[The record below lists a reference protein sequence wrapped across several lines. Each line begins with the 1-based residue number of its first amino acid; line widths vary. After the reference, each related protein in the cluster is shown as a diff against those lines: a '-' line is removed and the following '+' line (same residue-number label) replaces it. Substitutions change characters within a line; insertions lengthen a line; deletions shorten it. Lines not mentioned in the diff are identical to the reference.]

1 MKMKVI
7 TVLGA
12 RPQFIKAAALSRE
25 FLTNFKNKIDEKIIH
40 TGQHY
45 DANMSDKFFKEL
57 NIPRPKY
64 NLNVRS
70 IFHGEMTG
78 KMIIDIEKILLKEKP
93 DYLIVYGDTNST
105 LAGAIAATKLNI
117 PIAHIEAGLRSFN
130 QHMPEEIN
138 RVITDKLSS
147 ILFCP
152 TKKSIENLSKEN
164 IKKHV
169 YNVGDVMFDVA
180 KYQQK
185 KFNKFNN
192 FFNSLKI
199 SNDFILVTC
208 HRAENTDN
216 LLNLKNI
223 LSSLNQLSRISTIVF
238 PIHPRTMNAINTN
251 NLKEYIKNIK
261 ILDPLSY
268 SEISE
273 LIKNAKCVLT
283 DSGGM
288 QKECFFYGTPC
299 ITLRNETEWVET
311 LDAGMNILVGSS
323 KNKIL
328 KETKKLLGR
337 KDKTKS
343 RLKPYGNGDASSKI
357 ASKLYNTWFNQN
369 KKIKR
374 ESL

>member
-12 RPQFIKAAALSRE
+12 RPQFIKAAALSRV

-45 DANMSDKFFKEL
+45 DSNLSDNFFKEL

-64 NLNVRS
+64 NLNIRS
-70 IFHGEMTG
+70 NFHGEMTG
-78 KMIIDIEKILLKEKP
+78 KMIIDIEKILLNEKP

-105 LAGAIAATKLNI
+105 LAGAIAASKINI

-130 QHMPEEIN
+130 QYMPEEIN
-138 RVITDKLSS
+138 RVITDNLSS

-180 KYQQK
+180 KHQQK
-185 KFNKFNN
+185 KINKFDNLI
-192 FFNSLKI
+192 NSLNI

-238 PIHPRTMNAINTN
+238 PIHPRTMNAINKN
-251 NLKEYIKNIK
+251 NLKGFIKNIK

-299 ITLRNETEWVET
+299 ITLRHETEWVET
-311 LDAGMNILVGSS
+311 LDTGMNILVGSS

-328 KETKKLLGR
+328 KETKKFLGQ
-337 KDKTKS
+337 KVKTKS

-357 ASKLYNTWFNQN
+357 ATKLYNIWFNQ
-369 KKIKR
+369 IK
-374 ESL
+374 